1 MIIIIIILIILLF
14 YLSTE
19 KLFKCIEL
27 FYSSICFCK
36 NYDCKKLKLFC
47 CLIWEKEEKRKK
59 ETSVQDEN
67 KKLKTDS
74 DDLKG
79 KYNIVN
85 PKLPPSISN
94 SEISQ
99 III

>member
-1 MIIIIIILIILLF
+1 M
-14 YLSTE
+14 
-19 KLFKCIEL
+19 
-27 FYSSICFCK
+27 
-36 NYDCKKLKLFC
+36 
-47 CLIWEKEEKRKK
+47 
-59 ETSVQDEN
+59 QDEN